1 MKLLLDDEPGSDIAQ
16 DLWERADLVMSS
28 QLIYPEARAAAAAA
42 HRAGRTSR
50 RWLTAAV
57 GTIDSL
63 YDVLRVIALDDALA
77 RAAGD
82 LAERHA
88 LRGYDA
94 VHLASAL
101 AIDAPGELVIATWDQ
116 ELAAAAVAE
125 GRMVVPAQ

>member
-1 MKLLLDDEPGSDIAQ
+1 M
-16 DLWERADLVMSS
+16 
-28 QLIYPEARAAAAAA
+28 AAI
-42 HRAGRTSR
+42 HRAGRIRAR
-50 RWLTAAV
+50 RYPATLQEV
-57 GTIDSL
+57 D
-63 YDVLRVIALDDALA
+63 DVYADLDVVALDDALA
-77 RAAGD
+77 RQAGD

-101 AIDAPGELVIATWDQ
+101 AIDVPGELVIATWDQ